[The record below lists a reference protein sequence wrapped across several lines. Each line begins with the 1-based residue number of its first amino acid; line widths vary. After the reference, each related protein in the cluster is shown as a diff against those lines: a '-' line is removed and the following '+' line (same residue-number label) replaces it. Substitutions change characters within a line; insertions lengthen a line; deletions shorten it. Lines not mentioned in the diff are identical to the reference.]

1 MKKTV
6 LTTLSLGLLFS
17 TVAPLTSHAESIS
30 EPTPSYITQV
40 NSTPLQELVK
50 TSSVPVIQENGE
62 ISIQA
67 VPPSTKWKV
76 VDHFRGNSKNI
87 DTAAELGARIAA
99 GLPGLKYFLG
109 WYIRSGCVW
118 NILSQKTNSLLLNN
132 PILSL
137 RQKV

>member
-99 GLPGLKYFLG
+99 GLPVLNTPG